1 MGFASDNPPLPEA
14 LPVHSA
20 PPMAPQA
27 GPDLELTRMVRLITQ
42 LPPRSGAQSLR
53 DLRTAFPDA
62 PLALR
67 VAALRM
73 LLR

>member
-1 MGFASDNPPLPEA
+1 MGFASDNPPPPEA

-20 PPMAPQA
+20 PPTAPQA
-27 GPDLELTRMVRLITQ
+27 GPDLELTRMVQRIIQ
-42 LPPRSGAQSLR
+42 LPPRSGAQTLR

-67 VAALRM
+67 VAALGM
-73 LLR
+73 LQR